1 MMSIKGYCYLRSDN
15 VKKGIMKLSCI
26 RVFNFQSFGPVPT
39 ELFLEDLTFLIGP
52 NGSGKTSGLL
62 ALCRIFAL
70 DPSLRRIKK
79 SDFHV
84 PYNEI
89 ERPEERTLWIEADFQ
104 FPELNDESGNTTVA
118 PHFGHMR
125 LDDNGDGIPRVRFR
139 LEASLGIDGDI
150 EESFVYVH
158 DIDEQGQPQTTA
170 KVRRGERNLIQLH
183 YLPARRDPAE
193 HITFATNAILGRLL
207 RAVNWEDER
216 ETVKEQTDEI
226 SQALAANISVNALS
240 DSIKK
245 SWSSLHKGEF
255 FKEPKITFVASE
267 IESLLRH
274 LSISFT
280 PGHDENLVDFS
291 RLSDGQKSML
301 YLSLVLSSQA
311 IGRAALNGDNSF
323 DLDKLRPPVFTIVA
337 VEEPENSLS
346 PHFLGRIVSALKEM
360 NTHGDSQ
367 TLIAT
372 HAPSMLRRI
381 EPKQI
386 RYLRLNSNR
395 YTTISDIKIP
405 SAETS
410 GDAHK
415 FVTQAVKAF
424 PEIYFSR
431 LVVLGEGD
439 SEEIVL
445 PRLLEAKGAP
455 VDEFAITV
463 TPLGGRHVNHFWR
476 LLEGLNIPHI
486 TLLDLDVGRHNGG
499 WGRIKTTNDQLKYH
513 SPDKQLLLP
522 YSYIPAWNDI
532 KEKIRTYPL
541 YLSELEKR
549 GVFFSFPMDLDLA
562 MLKAFP
568 TEFKVQ
574 EKNLIEPE
582 ESTIKAVL
590 GKSRTDASE
599 YEEDERK
606 LFVTYHKL
614 FKLGSKPAEHIDAM
628 SNITNAELLTSMP
641 ASLSRLADAVIAKL
655 AELPE

>member
-1 MMSIKGYCYLRSDN
+1 
-15 VKKGIMKLSCI
+15 MKLSFV
-26 RVFNFQSFGPVPT
+26 RLSNFQSFGPTST
-39 ELFLEDLTFLIGP
+39 ELNLEDLTFLIGP
-52 NGSGKTSGLL
+52 NGSGKTAALQ
-62 ALCRIFAL
+62 ALCRMFAL
-70 DPSLRRIKK
+70 DPSVRRIKK

-84 PYNEI
+84 PYDETEI
-89 ERPEERTLWIEADFQ
+89 PIERTLWIEADFQ
-104 FPELNDESGNTTVA
+104 FPELTEEAANTTVA

-125 LDDNGDGIPRVRFR
+125 LDDGDGIPRVRFR
-139 LEASLGIDGDI
+139 LEASIGIDGDI

-158 DIDEQGQPQTTA
+158 DLDEHGQPLSTA

-207 RAVNWEDER
+207 RAVNWETER
-216 ETVKEQTDEI
+216 EAVKGFTEQI
-226 SQALAANISVNALS
+226 SQNLAANTSVNALS
-240 DSIKK
+240 DSIKN

-280 PGHDENLVDFS
+280 PGHDETLVDFS

-301 YLSLVLSSQA
+301 YLSLVLSSQV

-323 DLDKLRPPVFTIVA
+323 DPDKLRPPVFTIVA

-360 NTHGDSQ
+360 NSHGDAQ
-367 TLIAT
+367 ALIAT

-386 RYLRLNSNR
+386 RYLRLNPNR
-395 YTTISDIKIP
+395 HSTISSIKLP
-405 SAETS
+405 DSETS
-410 GDAHK
+410 GEAHK

-445 PRLLEAKGAP
+445 PRLLEAKGVP

-476 LLEGLNIPHI
+476 LLEGLSIPYI
-486 TLLDLDVGRHNGG
+486 TLLDLDVGRHQGG
-499 WGRIKTTNDQLKYH
+499 WGRIKTTNDQLNIH
-513 SPDKQLLLP
+513 SQDKQLTDP
-522 YSYIPAWNDI
+522 PIKFIPQWNDAAY
-532 KEKIRTYPL
+532 KIRQYPIF
-541 YLSELEKR
+541 LSELEKR
-549 GVFFSFPMDLDLA
+549 DIFFSYPLDLDLA

-568 TEFKVQ
+568 NEFKVKAEEQ
-574 EKNLIEPE
+574 IEPE

-599 YEEDERK
+599 YEEGERK

-628 SNITNAELLTSMP
+628 SNISNAQLLASMP
-641 ASLSRLADAVIAKL
+641 PSLSRLADAVIAKL